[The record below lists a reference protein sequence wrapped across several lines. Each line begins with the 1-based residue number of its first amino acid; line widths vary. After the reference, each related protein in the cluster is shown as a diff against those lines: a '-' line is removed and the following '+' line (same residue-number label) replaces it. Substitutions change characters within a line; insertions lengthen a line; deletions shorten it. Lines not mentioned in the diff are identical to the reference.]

1 MKEEDEIHVNNIVSC
16 INEIQGYTE
25 GMTYEDFSN
34 EEEVRMSVVSNLQE
48 IGEAASLLSD
58 EFVNQF
64 TDVDYRVLE
73 SLKRAKFNEY
83 VEMDYRPV
91 WGIIENDLPTFRDLL
106 STASEQMNTE
116 EDGIFSNDFDEDD
129 YNKKGY
135 RKGSRYED
143 ESDDFDLS
151 DEADTDDTD
160 LDEEDDRF

>member
-1 MKEEDEIHVNNIVSC
+1 MKEEDEIHVNNIISC

-25 GMTYEDFSN
+25 GMTYEDFSR

-58 EFVNQF
+58 EFVSQF

-106 STASEQMNTE
+106 STASEQMNLE
-116 EDGIFSNDFDEDD
+116 EDDEIFSDSFDEDD
-129 YNKKGY
+129 YNEKGY
-135 RKGSRYED
+135 RKSSRYED
-143 ESDDFDLS
+143 DDDLDLS
-151 DEADTDDTD
+151 DEEDTD
-160 LDEEDDRF
+160 LDEEDDRS